1 MTDFPDAGPAAG
13 TYPDFAGL
21 LRREG
26 RLAGTSWGLFPD
38 PDRGTPSFI
47 TPDAVLDAR
56 NCIRTGAV
64 FGLDYP
70 ADAFDP
76 GMSLKRGAPRHT
88 IYSSHPA
95 HRDDYLDGYY
105 LQGTTQIDGLRH
117 RRADDVGFYNGT
129 PDDRVGE
136 GTPDLGIQEW
146 ADRPIVGRGV
156 LVDLDGYR
164 RAQDAP
170 IDHASGE
177 PLGLD
182 LIQAAASV
190 QGVELKPGDILML
203 HTGWCE
209 WFLGLSPELK
219 QELRAARRATG
230 VAQSE
235 EFVAWAWDHQF
246 AVLAADT
253 FAFECL
259 PVVPGSPFLESAPN
273 DHGTMHQ
280 QLLAKLG
287 MPLGELWRLGPL
299 SRHMEATGHRDAFL
313 SIKPLNIT
321 GATGSPANATALT

>member
-1 MTDFPDAGPAAG
+1 MTGPG
-13 TYPDFAGL
+13 STGGYPEYAEL
-21 LRREG
+21 LQREG

-47 TPDAVLDAR
+47 TPEAVLAAR
-56 NCIRTGAV
+56 NCIRSGDV

-76 GMSLKRGAPRHT
+76 GMSLKRGAPRHV

-105 LQGTTQIDGLRH
+105 LQGSTQIDGLRH

-129 PDDRVGE
+129 ADDQVRE

-156 LVDLDGYR
+156 LVDLDRYR

-177 PLGLD
+177 PLSLE
-182 LIQAAASV
+182 LILAAVEGQSV
-190 QGVELKPGDILML
+190 EFRPGDILML

-209 WFLGLSPELK
+209 WFLGRGLEER
-219 QELRAARRATG
+219 QQLRDSRRATG

-235 EFVAWAWDHQF
+235 EFVAWAWDQQF

-259 PVVPGSPFLESAPN
+259 PVVPGSPYKESAVN
-273 DHGTMHQ
+273 DHGMMHQ

-299 SRHMEATGHRDAFL
+299 ARHLEAAGSWDAFL
-313 SIKPLNIT
+313 SIKPLNVI
-321 GATGSPANATALT
+321 GATGSPANAVALT

>member
-1 MTDFPDAGPAAG
+1 MRPLAGDEAYPA
-13 TYPDFAGL
+13 FAEL

-26 RLAGTSWGLFPD
+26 ALAGTSWGLFPD
-38 PDRGTPSFI
+38 ATRGTPSFI
-47 TPDAVLDAR
+47 TPQAVVEAR
-56 NCIRTGAV
+56 NCIRTGRV

-95 HRDDYLDGYY
+95 HRDDFLDSYY
-105 LQGTTQIDGLRH
+105 LQGSSQIDGLRH

-129 PDDRVGE
+129 PDQRITE

-146 ADRPIVGRGV
+146 ADSPIVGRGV
-156 LVDLDGYR
+156 LLDLAGYR
-164 RAQDAP
+164 AAQGNP
-170 IDHASGE
+170 IDHDAGE

-182 LIQAAASV
+182 LIQAVLDAQSAGLR
-190 QGVELKPGDILML
+190 QGDILML
-203 HTGWCE
+203 HTGWSE
-209 WFLGLSPELK
+209 WFLGLPAEEK
-219 QELRAARRATG
+219 QRMRESRRATG

-235 EFVAWAWDHQF
+235 EFVAWAWDQRLSL
-246 AVLAADT
+246 LAADN

-259 PVVPGSPFLESAPN
+259 PALPSSPYRESAPN
-273 DHGTMHQ
+273 DHGMMHQ

-299 SRHMEATGHRDAFL
+299 ARHMRSAGQWDAF
-313 SIKPLNIT
+313 ITVKPLNIT
-321 GATGSPANATALT
+321 GGTGSPANATALM

>member
-1 MTDFPDAGPAAG
+1 MSSLAGD
-13 TYPDFAGL
+13 YPSFAGL

-26 RLAGTSWGLFPD
+26 VLAGTSWGLFPEAT
-38 PDRGTPSFI
+38 RGTPSFI
-47 TPDAVLDAR
+47 TPGAILEAR
-56 NCIRTGAV
+56 NCIRTGTA

-105 LQGTTQIDGLRH
+105 LQGSTQIDGLRH
-117 RRADDVGFYNGT
+117 RRADDVGFYNGI
-129 PDDRVGE
+129 PDDRIRE

-146 ADRPIVGRGV
+146 ADSPIVGRGV
-156 LVDLDGYR
+156 VVDLEGYR
-164 RAQDAP
+164 NGQGDP
-170 IDHASGE
+170 IDHAAGE

-182 LIQAAASV
+182 LIEAALKKQSV
-190 QGVELKPGDILML
+190 SLLAGDILML

-209 WFLGLSPELK
+209 WFLALPPEGK
-219 QELRAARRATG
+219 QGMRDSRRATG
-230 VAQSE
+230 IAQSE
-235 EFVAWAWDHQF
+235 DFVAWAWDHQLSL
-246 AVLAADT
+246 LAADN
-253 FAFECL
+253 FALECL
-259 PVVPGSPFLESAPN
+259 PAVPASPYRNSAPN
-273 DHGTMHQ
+273 DHGMMHQ

-299 SRHMEATGHRDAFL
+299 SRHLRSTGNWDTFL

-321 GATGSPANATALT
+321 GGTGSPANAIALT

>member
-1 MTDFPDAGPAAG
+1 MTAPVRDTA
-13 TYPDFAGL
+13 YPTFAQL
-21 LRREG
+21 LEREG
-26 RLAGTSWGLFPD
+26 KFAGTSWGLFPE

-47 TPDAVLDAR
+47 TPDAVLEATK
-56 NCIRTGAV
+56 CIRTGAV

-76 GMSLKRGAPRHT
+76 GMSLKRRAPRHT

-105 LQGTTQIDGLRH
+105 LQGSTQIDGLRH

-129 PDDRVGE
+129 PDDRIRE

-146 ADRPIVGRGV
+146 AENPIVGRGV

-164 RAQDAP
+164 AGQGAP
-170 IDHASGE
+170 IDHAGGE

-182 LIQAAASV
+182 LIQAAIEAQS
-190 QGVELKPGDILML
+190 LTLRPGDILML

-209 WFLGLSPELK
+209 WFLALTPEEK
-219 QELRAARRATG
+219 QGVRSSRRATG
-230 VAQSE
+230 VAQSQ
-235 EFVAWAWDHQF
+235 EFVAWAWDHRL
-246 AVLAADT
+246 ALLAADN
-253 FAFECL
+253 FALECL
-259 PVVPGSPFLESAPN
+259 PAVPASPFHGSAPN
-273 DHGTMHQ
+273 DHGMMHQ

-299 SRHMEATGHRDAFL
+299 SRHMKTTGNWDAFL

-321 GATGSPANATALT
+321 GGTGSPANATALT

>member
-1 MTDFPDAGPAAG
+1 MRPLAGDEAYPA
-13 TYPDFAGL
+13 FAEL

-26 RLAGTSWGLFPD
+26 ALAGTSWGLFPD
-38 PDRGTPSFI
+38 ATRGTPSFI
-47 TPDAVLDAR
+47 TPQAVVEAR
-56 NCIRTGAV
+56 NCIRTGTA

-95 HRDDYLDGYY
+95 HRDDFLDGYY
-105 LQGTTQIDGLRH
+105 LQGSSQIDGLRH

-129 PDDRVGE
+129 PDERITE

-146 ADRPIVGRGV
+146 ADSPIVGRGV
-156 LVDLDGYR
+156 LLDLAGYR
-164 RAQDAP
+164 AAQGNP
-170 IDHASGE
+170 IDHDAGE

-182 LIQAAASV
+182 LIEAVLDSQSV
-190 QGVELKPGDILML
+190 NLRQGDILML
-203 HTGWCE
+203 HTGWSE
-209 WFLGLSPELK
+209 WFLGLPAEEK
-219 QELRAARRATG
+219 QRMQESRRATG

-235 EFVAWAWDHQF
+235 EFVAWAWDQRLSL
-246 AVLAADT
+246 LAADN

-259 PVVPGSPFLESAPN
+259 PALPSSPYRESAPN
-273 DHGTMHQ
+273 DHGMMHQ

-299 SRHMEATGHRDAFL
+299 ARHMRSTGQWDAF
-313 SIKPLNIT
+313 ITVKPLNIT
-321 GATGSPANATALT
+321 GGTGSPANATALM

>member
-1 MTDFPDAGPAAG
+1 MRPLAGDEAYPA
-13 TYPDFAGL
+13 FAEL

-26 RLAGTSWGLFPD
+26 ALAGTSWGLFPD
-38 PDRGTPSFI
+38 ATRGTPSFI
-47 TPDAVLDAR
+47 TPQAVVEAR
-56 NCIRTGAV
+56 NCIRTGTA

-95 HRDDYLDGYY
+95 HRDDFLDGYY
-105 LQGTTQIDGLRH
+105 LQGSSQIDGLRH

-129 PDDRVGE
+129 PDDRITE

-146 ADRPIVGRGV
+146 ADSPIVGRGV
-156 LVDLDGYR
+156 LLDLAGYR
-164 RAQDAP
+164 AAQGNP
-170 IDHASGE
+170 IDHDAGE

-182 LIQAAASV
+182 LIQAVVEAQSASLR
-190 QGVELKPGDILML
+190 QGDILML
-203 HTGWCE
+203 HTGWSE
-209 WFLGLSPELK
+209 WFLGLPAEEK
-219 QELRAARRATG
+219 QRMRESRRATG

-235 EFVAWAWDHQF
+235 EFVAWAWDQRLSL
-246 AVLAADT
+246 LAADN

-259 PVVPGSPFLESAPN
+259 PALPFSPYREPAAN
-273 DHGTMHQ
+273 DHGMMHQ

-299 SRHMEATGHRDAFL
+299 ARHMRSAGQWDAF
-313 SIKPLNIT
+313 ITVKPLNIT
-321 GATGSPANATALT
+321 GGTGSPANATALM

>member
-1 MTDFPDAGPAAG
+1 MTSLTGDT
-13 TYPDFAGL
+13 TYPTFAGL
-21 LRREG
+21 LEREG
-26 RLAGTSWGLFPD
+26 SLAGTSWGLFPD
-38 PDRGTPSFI
+38 ATRGTPSFI
-47 TPDAVLDAR
+47 TRRAVLDAKT
-56 NCIRTGAV
+56 CIRTGTV

-105 LQGTTQIDGLRH
+105 LQGSTQIDGLRH

-129 PDDRVGE
+129 PDDQIRE

-146 ADRPIVGRGV
+146 ADHPIVGRGV

-164 RAQDAP
+164 ESQGAP
-170 IDHASGE
+170 IDHAAGE
-177 PLGLD
+177 PLGLE
-182 LIQAAASV
+182 LIQAAIESQAV
-190 QGVELKPGDILML
+190 NLRQGDILML

-209 WFLGLSPELK
+209 WFLALAPEEK
-219 QELRAARRATG
+219 QRMRDSRRATG
-230 VAQSE
+230 VAQSK
-235 EFVAWAWDHQF
+235 EFVAWAWDHRL
-246 AVLAADT
+246 ALLAADN

-259 PVVPGSPFLESAPN
+259 PVVPDSPYLDSAFN
-273 DHGTMHQ
+273 DHGMMHQ

-299 SRHMEATGHRDAFL
+299 ARHMKATGHWDAVI

-321 GATGSPANATALT
+321 GGTGSPANATALT